1 MRFEDLKSSLKT
13 GSKPAYMLVGVDEYL
28 LSSSY
33 GLIVKYA
40 NIEIPDLNIIKFSEG
55 VIDCVDV
62 VRALNTLPVFSDKKL
77 VYLDL
82 RMAKKS
88 DIKNVKSL
96 NEYLST
102 PNMSSI
108 LIINLGANDED
119 FGVDKNAIEV
129 VDCNRLDE
137 KIVKA
142 KILATMR
149 SFNKSIT
156 ENAVA
161 KLIEYCLCD
170 LSKIIVECEK
180 LVAYVGDRTTVE
192 EKDVDEI
199 VTRSIEYQVFELT
212 DALAKKNST
221 KVFEILKD
229 MESKKDEYK
238 MLPALIFS
246 HFRRLFHV
254 AINQGLSNGE
264 IAKMLGVKEYAVKM
278 SATQTKLFSKS
289 SLKKINSL
297 CADIDFDLKTSN
309 ISLNNAVE
317 LIVLSILN
325 LK

>member
-1 MRFEDLKSSLKT
+1 MKFEDLKGSLKT

-28 LSSSY
+28 LTSAY
-33 GLIVKYA
+33 NLIVKYA
-40 NIEIPDLNIIKFSEG
+40 GIEIPDLNIIKFSEG
-55 VIDCVDV
+55 VIDCIDV
-62 VRALNTLPVFSDKKL
+62 VRALNTLPVFSEKK
-77 VYLDL
+77 VVFLDL
-82 RMAKKS
+82 RMAKKA
-88 DIKNVKSL
+88 DLKNVKVL
-96 NEYLST
+96 CEYLAS
-102 PNMSSI
+102 PNMSAI
-108 LIINLGANDED
+108 LIVNIGSNEDD
-119 FGVDKNAIEV
+119 FGIDKNMVEV

-142 KILATMR
+142 KILATLKAY
-149 SFNKSIT
+149 NKTIT
-156 ENAVA
+156 ESACG
-161 KLIEYCLCD
+161 KLIEYTLCD

-180 LVAYVGDRTTVE
+180 LVAYVGDRADIQ
-192 EKDVDEI
+192 EKDIDEM
-199 VTRSIEYQVFELT
+199 VTKSIEYQVFELT

-221 KVFEILKD
+221 KVYAILKD

-278 SATQTKLFSKS
+278 SANQARLFTKSA
-289 SLKKINSL
+289 LKKINEL

>member
-13 GSKPAYMLVGVDEYL
+13 GSKPAYMLVGVDEFL

-62 VRALNTLPVFSDKKL
+62 VRALNTLPIFSDKKL

-88 DIKNVKSL
+88 DIKNVKAL
-96 NEYLST
+96 NEYLSI

-119 FGVDKNAIEV
+119 FGVDKNAIEL

-149 SFNKSIT
+149 SFNKAIT
-156 ENAVA
+156 ESAVA

-180 LVAYVGDRTTVE
+180 LVAYVGDRATVE

-278 SATQTKLFSKS
+278 SASQSKLFSKS
-289 SLKKINSL
+289 SLKKINNL

>member
-1 MRFEDLKSSLKT
+1 MKFEDLKGSLKV
-13 GSKPAYMLVGVDEYL
+13 GSKPAYMLAGVDEYL
-28 LSSSY
+28 LTSAY
-33 GLIVKYA
+33 NLIVKYA
-40 NIEIPDLNIIKFSEG
+40 GIEIPDLNIIKFSEG

-62 VRALNTLPVFSDKKL
+62 VRALNTLPVFSEKKV

-88 DIKNVKSL
+88 DFKNVKVL
-96 NEYLST
+96 NEYLSS
-102 PNMSSI
+102 PNMSAI
-108 LIINLGANDED
+108 LIINIGSNDDD
-119 FGVDKNAIEV
+119 FGVEKTGLEI

-142 KILATMR
+142 KILATLKGY
-149 SFNKSIT
+149 NKTISDS
-156 ENAVA
+156 AVS

-170 LSKIIVECEK
+170 LSKILVECEK
-180 LVAYVGDRTTVE
+180 LVAYVGDRASVE
-192 EKDVDEI
+192 EKDVDGV

-221 KVFEILKD
+221 KVYTILKD

-278 SATQTKLFSKS
+278 SANQARLFSKS
-289 SLKKINSL
+289 SLKKINEL